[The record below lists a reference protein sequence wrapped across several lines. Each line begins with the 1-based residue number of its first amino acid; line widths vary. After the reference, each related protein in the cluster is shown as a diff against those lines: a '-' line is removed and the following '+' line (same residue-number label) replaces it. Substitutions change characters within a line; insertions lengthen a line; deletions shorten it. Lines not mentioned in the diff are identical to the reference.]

1 MENSSICFHFHVCYL
16 SCELKGMLPLFC
28 QFLVVRVLER
38 IQNVS
43 NEKRSGCAKNYRFSI
58 LHPCVKTSLTERVD
72 MFLPQAKTEVMEK
85 MERLISLLVQ
95 RIIVL
100 TSSVLAK
107 RRLARGIQ
115 QLYYMAFYA
124 LATTYTPDAPPPLT
138 DIGCYII
145 GPLAKPLISQPKLDK
160 AGVVLEAS

>member
-1 MENSSICFHFHVCYL
+1 MKTILLTSQIRCH
-16 SCELKGMLPLFC
+16 
-28 QFLVVRVLER
+28 Q
-38 IQNVS
+38 
-43 NEKRSGCAKNYRFSI
+43 AKNSISSGSWSKTQNGGQNRIYPSLTLLTFSS
-58 LHPCVKTSLTERVD
+58 LHPCVKTSLTERID

-124 LATTYTPDAPPPLT
+124 LATTYTPDAPPPLDGYRMLYNRT
-138 DIGCYII
+138 SCQTFNFSAEIGQGWGCTRGI
-145 GPLAKPLISQPKLDK
+145 LM
-160 AGVVLEAS
+160 VLKVLQ